1 MRFLI
6 DANMPRSAAEL
17 LKRYDHEGVDVRDI
31 GMGSS
36 ADADIAIYAQQ
47 NGLAILTRDFDFADI
62 RNYPPFQYSGLLVL
76 ALPED
81 AVATFVV
88 RVLESFLASKEL
100 IEALPGRLAI
110 VEPAR
115 VRLRPPVS

>member
-1 MRFLI
+1 MLDSWFW
-6 DANMPRSAAEL
+6 
-17 LKRYDHEGVDVRDI
+17 
-31 GMGSS
+31 
-36 ADADIAIYAQQ
+36 
-47 NGLAILTRDFDFADI
+47 
-62 RNYPPFQYSGLLVL
+62 

-88 RVLESFLASKEL
+88 RVPESFLANIEL
-100 IEALPGRLAI
+100 IEALPGHLAI